1 MLYNGIHSICKGK
14 NDVLQSVILL
24 RPDLTDVNK
33 RDLVQQLR
41 NINKRVLVQQ
51 LKNIK
56 NANSKVVHTEESK
69 ILTRPK
75 S

>member
-41 NINKRVLVQQ
+41 SPCPTV
-51 LKNIK
+51 
-56 NANSKVVHTEESK
+56 EEYK
-69 ILTRPK
+69 ECQ
-75 S
+75 